1 MNIGYAC
8 QNTELSGLPKGK
20 RVTMNRSCI
29 RRTFDEKGVDYIS
42 EITLKNAY
50 DLQRLLEWNEMN
62 GIKFFRLSSDICPW
76 ASEFDMESMRDIKEI
91 KRVLARAGAYAQ
103 AHSHRL
109 TSHPGQFNVLCSPN
123 PNVVERSITDLTIHG
138 TIFDWMNLPR
148 SPYAKINIHL
158 GGAYGDKESSMKRFC
173 KAFQRL
179 PDSVKTRLTVEND
192 DKASMY
198 SVKDLYH
205 GVYEQI
211 GIPIVFDY
219 HHHRFNTGDLSEREA
234 LELAIS
240 TWPDDVVP
248 VVHYSE
254 SRSKEQLDEKIKPQA
269 HSDYVYDYID
279 TYGHT
284 VDVMVEAKAKE
295 LAVKKYKE
303 LHYGQIV

>member
-1 MNIGYAC
+1 MG
-8 QNTELSGLPKGK
+8 LSSLGKGK

-29 RRTFDEKGVDYIS
+29 RRTFDDKGVDYIS

-50 DLQRLLEWNEMN
+50 DLETLLHWNEEHD
-62 GIKFFRLSSDICPW
+62 IKFFRLSSDICPW
-76 ASEFDMESMRDIKEI
+76 ASEFDMNTMKDIKEI

-109 TSHPGQFNVLCSPN
+109 TSHPGQFNVLCSPK

-138 TIFDWMNLPR
+138 TIFDWLGLPR

-158 GGAYGDKESSMKRFC
+158 GGAYGDKEASMKRFC
-173 KAFQRL
+173 EAFQRL

-205 GVYEQI
+205 GVHEVI

-219 HHHRFNTGDLSEREA
+219 HHHKFCTGDLTERAA
-234 LELAIS
+234 LELAMS
-240 TWPDDVVP
+240 TWPNDVVP

-254 SRSKEQLDEKIKPQA
+254 SRAIEQEDPKLKPQA

-279 TYGHT
+279 TYGNK

-303 LHYGQIV
+303 LHYGR